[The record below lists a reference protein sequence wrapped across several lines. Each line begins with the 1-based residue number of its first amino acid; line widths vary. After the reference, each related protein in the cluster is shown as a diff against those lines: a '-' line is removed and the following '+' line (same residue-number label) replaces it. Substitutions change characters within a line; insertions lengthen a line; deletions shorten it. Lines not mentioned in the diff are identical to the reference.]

1 MDTTKLSI
9 FKQRIF
15 ENLYYVHSTNNKL
28 IEEKEIYK
36 YNIELPLLKVG
47 EKFYIDELN
56 LMLNIR
62 EVIRTSEGNVMYFID
77 DKYID
82 TDNSR
87 KQKEVYENR
96 IKNARLE
103 REKIENVLKE
113 ERLLGAY
120 NKKCLFYRLLV
131 NYDKFKEKQL

>member
-9 FKQRIF
+9 FKQRVF
-15 ENLYYVHSTNNKL
+15 ENEYYANIINNKL
-28 IEEKEIYK
+28 LNEEEVYRCSIL
-36 YNIELPLLKVG
+36 LPLLKCG

-62 EVIRTSEGNVMYFID
+62 EVIRTSDGNVIYFID
-77 DKYID
+77 NKYID

-87 KQKEVYENR
+87 KQKERVENK
-96 IKNARLE
+96 IKANILQH
-103 REKIENVLKE
+103 EKIQKELKE
-113 ERLLGAY
+113 EHLLSIY
-120 NKKCLFYRLLV
+120 NKKCLLYRLCV